1 MESKEN
7 KFLKQRRK
15 MARLLILFISIVLLH
30 SCASRKVDVSKVV
43 IETKVDSVSEVKI
56 DGTYVKDNNV
66 TILESTDEVEYTAKD
81 TSKPMEI
88 DGKIFKNVVIKSKK
102 VSKATVD
109 KTKENIKVSSVKK
122 LNVKREGIKKT
133 FVKKVDKKAN
143 NFVYLWLL
151 LIPIGMYIYRQVKKK
166 IFL

>member
-1 MESKEN
+1 
-7 KFLKQRRK
+7 
-15 MARLLILFISIVLLH
+15 MARLLILFISLVLLH
-30 SCASRKVDVSKVV
+30 SCASRKVDVSKMTV
-43 IETKVDSVSEVKI
+43 ETKVDSVSEVKI

-66 TILESTDEVEYTAKD
+66 VVIESVDEVEYTAKD

-88 DGKIFKNVVIKSKK
+88 DGKVFKNVVIKSKK
-102 VSKATVD
+102 SKKETID
-109 KTKENIKVSSVKK
+109 KTKEISKVSSVKK

-133 FVKKVDKKAN
+133 FEKKLDKKVN

-151 LIPIGMYIYRQVKKK
+151 LIPVGMYVYRQIKNK

>member
-1 MESKEN
+1 
-7 KFLKQRRK
+7 
-15 MARLLILFISIVLLH
+15 
-30 SCASRKVDVSKVV
+30 VSKVV

-81 TSKPMEI
+81 TSRPMEI

>member
-1 MESKEN
+1 
-7 KFLKQRRK
+7 
-15 MARLLILFISIVLLH
+15 MARLLILFISVLLLH
-30 SCASRKVDVSKVV
+30 SCASRKVDVSKMTV
-43 IETKVDSVSEVKI
+43 ETKVDSMSEVKV

-66 TILESTDEVEYTAKD
+66 VVIESTDEVEYTAKD

-88 DGKIFKNVVIKSKK
+88 DGKVFKNVVIKSKK
-102 VSKATVD
+102 SKKETID
-109 KTKENIKVSSVKK
+109 KTKEISKVSSVKK

-133 FVKKVDKKAN
+133 FEKKVDKKVN

-151 LIPIGMYIYRQVKKK
+151 LIPVGMYVYRQIKNK